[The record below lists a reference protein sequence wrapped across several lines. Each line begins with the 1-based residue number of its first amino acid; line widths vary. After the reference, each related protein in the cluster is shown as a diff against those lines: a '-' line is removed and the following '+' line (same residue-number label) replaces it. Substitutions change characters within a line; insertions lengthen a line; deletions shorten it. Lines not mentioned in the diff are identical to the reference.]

1 MRPGTSIRNLLIVVA
16 SSVVVGVCGILAL
29 HLMFNRTSEFRL
41 QAQAGQPIV
50 RAIESFRRQTGSL
63 PASLAELAP
72 KYLPTV
78 PIVSDNSKPNLRGWE
93 YRLVT
98 NGVVVSY
105 NLRYYLGRG
114 GVEYEPPNWMGND
127 EGNRKVILSNE

>member
-1 MRPGTSIRNLLIVVA
+1 M
-16 SSVVVGVCGILAL
+16 
-29 HLMFNRTSEFRL
+29 
-41 QAQAGQPIV
+41 

-72 KYLPTV
+72 KYLATV